1 MLVMIEYFSDDIH
14 SFIQNIELFIAGIGS
29 VIFSIIYLGWYKWW
43 STAAGRSVALLM
55 LTLNVIF
62 VNNAVR
68 VVLGH
73 DYDGQDIVRYIAYTL
88 SIVSTWYLVYTL
100 VTAHTRAR
108 KLYNDRKPNTVDYIV
123 ATELASD
130 KRKWYNHIMITKIQE
145 WAKAVVA
152 LVGAA
157 MTAVAGIVP
166 IPDDI
171 SVPVQIALAVLTAFA
186 TWAIPNA
193 EPKDTNS

>member
-1 MLVMIEYFSDDIH
+1 MIEYFSDDIH

-62 VNNAVR
+62 VNNSVR
-68 VVLGH
+68 VLLGH
-73 DYDGQDIVRYIAYTL
+73 DYVGQDIVRYIAYTL
-88 SIVSTWYLVYTL
+88 SIISTWYLVYTL
-100 VTAHTRAR
+100 TTAHTRAR
-108 KLYNDRKPNTVDYIV
+108 NLYNDRKPNTVDYIV

-130 KRKWYNHIMITKIQE
+130 ERKWYNHIMITKIQE

-186 TWAIPNA
+186 TWAVPNA
-193 EPKDTNS
+193 EPNRVER